1 MDGLNAPMEGRLKK
15 SRVGRRSRL
24 AITDLPLRE
33 LEAFSR
39 SRLPVLLTFF
49 HARIAREKSFL
60 SQDAPQFGT
69 EFDESAR
76 DSVLCRTGLP
86 VHATAV
92 NSDNNIEFVQGVGR
106 FERPFDQ
113 HPVGFIEE
121 VLL

>member
-1 MDGLNAPMEGRLKK
+1 MDGLNAAMEGRLKK

-24 AITDLPLRE
+24 AITNLPLRE

-49 HARIAREKSFL
+49 HARIARKKSFL
-60 SQDAPQFGT
+60 LQDAPQFGT

-76 DSVLCRTGLP
+76 DAVLYGTSLP

-92 NSDNNIEFVQGVGR
+92 NSDDNIEFVQGVGR
-106 FERPFDQ
+106 FEWPFDQ